1 MTMNRHDFTEAL
13 YQKALQAA
21 FPDVYEVIGED
32 MILSATLSKEVD
44 PITGHP
50 LYCVRLHNTN
60 GEAGVDEYAHLVMLA
75 PAASFR
81 YLAEK
86 MNDMLIEAHFDPPWL
101 HAAIHVHVRDVYKS
115 NRQTVFS
122 VAVNTTGRASLT
134 VASIMPGQFTSA
146 ENRVAEQL
154 FSSDEARAFI
164 DALGKLGS
172 GEVEV

>member
-13 YQKALQAA
+13 YQKALQKA
-21 FPDVYEVIGED
+21 FPDVYEVIGND

-44 PITGHP
+44 PVTKHP

-75 PAASFR
+75 PAATFR

-86 MNDMLIEAHFDPPWL
+86 MGDLLIEAHFDPPWL
-101 HAAIHVHVRDVYKS
+101 HAATHLHVRDVYDQ

-122 VAVNTTGRASLT
+122 VAVNTTGRANLV
-134 VASIMPGQFTSA
+134 VASIVPGQPFA
-146 ENRVAEQL
+146 EQNRVAEQML
-154 FSSDEARAFI
+154 TSDEARAFI
-164 DALGKLGS
+164 DALSKLGS
-172 GEVEV
+172 GEIEV